1 MNFFYFKWSVICCT
15 NNKLIKSL
23 EDSRKSVKQ
32 EYNE

>member
-1 MNFFYFKWSVICCT
+1 MNFFYFKWSVICCA
-15 NNKLIKSL
+15 NNELIESL